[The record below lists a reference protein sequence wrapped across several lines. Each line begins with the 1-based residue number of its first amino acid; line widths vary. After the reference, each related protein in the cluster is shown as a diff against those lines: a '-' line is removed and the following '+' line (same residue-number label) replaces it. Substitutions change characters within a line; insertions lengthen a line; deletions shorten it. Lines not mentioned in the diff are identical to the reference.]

1 MTESDLRRE
10 LRGLVEKWGETAQKV
25 RALADRCANVRDS
38 VGLWSEANT
47 LDACADELEAALA
60 EIPVQMDS
68 PVTYH
73 IPKGEAWEKARR
85 EGDEAY
91 EIMVTGATARRI
103 AVLQRALE
111 LACLQFVGDDDIAVL
126 SFIRKAEAEVLGG
139 ALAIGDGRNKSK

>member
-1 MTESDLRRE
+1 MKRRE
-10 LRGLVEKWGETAQKV
+10 KLVQKWRERAQKARACAEIITV
-25 RALADRCANVRDS
+25 NSYEALAY
-38 VGLWSEANT
+38 
-47 LDACADELEAALA
+47 DACADELEAALA

-126 SFIRKAEAEVLGG
+126 SFIRKAEAEVQE
-139 ALAIGDGRNKSK
+139 